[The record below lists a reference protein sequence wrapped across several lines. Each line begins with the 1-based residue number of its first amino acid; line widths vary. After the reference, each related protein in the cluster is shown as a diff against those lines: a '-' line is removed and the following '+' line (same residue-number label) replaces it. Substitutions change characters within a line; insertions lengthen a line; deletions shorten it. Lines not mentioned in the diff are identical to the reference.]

1 MTSGAVAGAAEAG
14 LEVAVLGPVAVRL
27 DGAELPPGGARGRAL
42 LAMLACARGEV
53 LSADALQDA
62 VWGDDALSLSRG
74 TLHVHVHNLRARL
87 GPYGSCVESVGAGYR
102 LSGGAL
108 VLDLDVVDD
117 LVVRAES
124 ARRAG
129 DPVAAAGLLERALAA
144 WRGSAVCADLPEL
157 PVHHVRTR
165 YAHLRQEA
173 LVAMFD
179 ARLAAGPGPDLVPA
193 VEAALVEH
201 PLSER
206 MWGQLMVAL
215 HLSGRPADALSAYRR
230 ARVVLADE
238 AGLDPG
244 EDLRRLERL
253 LLTGTASTAQ
263 LLGGAP
269 GTEGPALLWLD
280 AQGRARARALPSS
293 GGFTIGR
300 DSDVEVALS
309 ADGLVSRR
317 HAVVS
322 AEPSG
327 WRVTDLGSLNGTY
340 LNGVRLEGSAPLVPG
355 DVVRVGSSA
364 LVVQGLTTAPL
375 ETLTATRPAPPQP

>member
-1 MTSGAVAGAAEAG
+1 MSAGPVPGAAGAG
-14 LEVAVLGPVAVRL
+14 LEVAVLGSVVVRL

-62 VWGDDALSLSRG
+62 VWGDGAFALSRG

-87 GPYGSCVESVGAGYR
+87 GAYGSCVERVGAGYR
-102 LSGGAL
+102 LSGGAV

-165 YAHLRQEA
+165 YAHLQQEA
-173 LVAMFD
+173 RVAMFE
-179 ARLAAGPGPDLVPA
+179 ARLAAGPGPDLVSA

-230 ARVVLADE
+230 ARAVLAEE

-244 EDLRRLERL
+244 EDLRRLEEL
-253 LLTGTASTAQ
+253 MLSGTASPAQ
-263 LLGGAP
+263 LLGGSP
-269 GTEGPALLWLD
+269 GTEGPSLLWLD
-280 AQGRARARALPSS
+280 AQGRARTRALPTTGSV
-293 GGFTIGR
+293 TIGR
-300 DSDVEVALS
+300 DTDVEVAPS
-309 ADGLVSRR
+309 ADVLVSRR
-317 HAVVS
+317 HAMIT
-322 AEPSG
+322 ADTTG
-327 WRVTDLGSLNGTY
+327 WRVRDLGSLNGTY
-340 LNGVRLEGSAPLVPG
+340 LNGVRLEDSAPLLPG

-364 LVVQGLTTAPL
+364 LVVQGATTAPL